1 VSRSIL
7 IDPALKGLGGHHF
20 NVAIALSRAAISVGH
35 QMVWIAHKDADTTLV
50 PDNVRLVPAFS
61 STLYQNQIGIAGRVL
76 RPIVGDR
83 HFLRKVL
90 RERSWE
96 VYLRRKIP
104 SRMFDGDRIA
114 EFAAALQIQ
123 RPTPRDRLIVH
134 SGSPQTVNIL
144 TTWASR
150 RPQSTH
156 PSFHIRTCWSKSN
169 MPFADY
175 AGGFAKAIERL
186 VSVARRVTLCCETDD
201 GARELAHQTG
211 MDVGVCPHFADT
223 SFWKDN
229 DRSDSFP
236 GRLVVGWLGDPRQEK
251 GAALLPHIIRQALH
265 SGPNDKF
272 KFLLQSGGKK
282 KRWLSEL
289 HSNLDEFGNAV
300 ELLPSAISREAY
312 LDALHRCDII
322 LLPYDPQSYPPE
334 RGSGLA
340 VESVLAGK
348 PIVAMADTF
357 AAGLVTPESGVIAT
371 DAASLAKG
379 LVHIAANIGRFQ
391 AGARRE
397 QQSARSKYDPVRLYS
412 QLIGLETK

>member
-1 VSRSIL
+1 MWRSRY
-7 IDPALKGLGGHHF
+7 P
-20 NVAIALSRAAISVGH
+20 VPPSRWVTKWCGSRIKTPMQA
-35 QMVWIAHKDADTTLV
+35 LV

-169 MPFADY
+169 MPFRGLCRRIRKGHRT
-175 AGGFAKAIERL
+175 AGIGCTARHAVLRDGRWRARTCTSNWHER
-186 VSVARRVTLCCETDD
+186 RR
-201 GARELAHQTG
+201 
-211 MDVGVCPHFADT
+211 
-223 SFWKDN
+223 
-229 DRSDSFP
+229 
-236 GRLVVGWLGDPRQEK
+236 
-251 GAALLPHIIRQALH
+251 LPA
-265 SGPNDKF
+265 F
-272 KFLLQSGGKK
+272 
-282 KRWLSEL
+282 
-289 HSNLDEFGNAV
+289 
-300 ELLPSAISREAY
+300 
-312 LDALHRCDII
+312 C
-322 LLPYDPQSYPPE
+322 
-334 RGSGLA
+334 
-340 VESVLAGK
+340 
-348 PIVAMADTF
+348 
-357 AAGLVTPESGVIAT
+357 
-371 DAASLAKG
+371 
-379 LVHIAANIGRFQ
+379 
-391 AGARRE
+391 
-397 QQSARSKYDPVRLYS
+397 
-412 QLIGLETK
+412 

>member
-1 VSRSIL
+1 
-7 IDPALKGLGGHHF
+7 
-20 NVAIALSRAAISVGH
+20 
-35 QMVWIAHKDADTTLV
+35 MVWIAHKEADATLV

-96 VYLRRKIP
+96 VYLRRTIP

-134 SGSPQTVNIL
+134 SGSPQTVDIL

-150 RPQSTH
+150 RPRSTH

-211 MDVGVCPHFADT
+211 MNVGVCPHFSDT
-223 SFWKDN
+223 WFWKNCDGSN
-229 DRSDSFP
+229 ATP
-236 GRLVVGWLGDPRQEK
+236 GTIRVGWLGDPRPEK
-251 GAALLPHIIRQALH
+251 GAAMLPHIIRRAL
-265 SGPNDKF
+265 SSNPTCKF
-272 KFLLQSGGKK
+272 QFLLQCTGKK
-282 KRWLSEL
+282 KRWLTEL
-289 HSNLDEFGNAV
+289 HSELDEFGDAV
-300 ELLPSAISREAY
+300 ERLPGAISREAY
-312 LDALHRCDII
+312 LDALHSCDVI
-322 LLPYDPQSYPPE
+322 LLPYDPRSYPPE

-340 VESVLAGK
+340 VEAVLAGK
-348 PIVAMADTF
+348 PIVTTANTF
-357 AAGLVTPESGVIAT
+357 AAGLVTPESGVVGT
-371 DAASLAKG
+371 DAASLADG
-379 LVHIAANIGRFQ
+379 LVQIAANIERFR
-391 AGARRE
+391 AGAHKE

-412 QLIGLETK
+412 QLIGLETT